1 MFTQC
6 PKCRSVFMVSD
17 KDIRAHEGLVRCG
30 NCYSVF
36 NSSWNLTDDPRSEI
50 VEKPVTDGTSLA
62 AGQVSGFTF
71 SILDN
76 DGDEL
81 ATDENVSDQSEDLT
95 ESVIKDNKSNDEG
108 SDHNVDD
115 YLEPFP
121 EPEKE
126 DDLQTVP
133 LAAEADK
140 KDHDSLLYFDSG
152 DDEEDETA
160 AEAHIK
166 TVAIEDTSIM
176 QMPSL
181 IKNGKFLDLDEPLLE
196 PDVSET
202 ESTMMSMTEDSMWPG
217 GEVSFEDTEG
227 DFNLPVLDDEISEA
241 KSKILSISDAAEMLP
256 GLPDILIDEHHNE
269 NDLVEG
275 LSDPV
280 HFNEIAGIDDGSLP
294 ETKEEAVVD
303 EGLADEEFS
312 AQETRPVEPFFPS
325 LEDEDEIAEIEQD
338 DISGDKVITG
348 DAIISD
354 RQDAEEDERIPVES
368 LAESADDA
376 LTLDNDEEDESV
388 DDSVFI
394 ISEEEDLDDAYIPI
408 SVKNDDRDELFQDLD
423 DFPEPGELSK
433 LNYEETMEINA
444 MLEAANISKEQ
455 LDSALS
461 SSDADD
467 DNAVEEIMLSSDA
480 GTDLS
485 EAIFISQED
494 DEKSGVDSASKK
506 KTKSGRS
513 FVKNLLPL
521 GWGVKKSLTE
531 PLVLDPD
538 ETQLIQ
544 NLNRG
549 KNKTVA
555 PEWITQYSLIAASV
569 LLVLTLMGQIGYFY
583 MDKLVRIT
591 PIRPLLEV
599 GCKVAGCSV
608 PSIQNTEDIKQLS
621 SRLTPLA
628 GGNGGFKVD
637 SILVNRGIRSQD
649 FPALELTLTDR
660 AGNMI
665 SRRVVAPEKYLPA
678 GQSKEMKPNEAV
690 DVSIRFRTPSI
701 RVDGFE
707 LRPVSRNWL
716 ERI

>member
-6 PKCRSVFMVSD
+6 PKCHSVFMVSD

-50 VEKPVTDGTSLA
+50 VENSVTDGSSLA

-76 DGDEL
+76 DANEL
-81 ATDENVSDQSEDLT
+81 AADENVSDQSEDLS
-95 ESVIKDNKSNDEG
+95 ESVIKDSKSTDED

-121 EPEKE
+121 EPETE
-126 DDLQTVP
+126 DDLQPVP

-140 KDHDSLLYFDSG
+140 KNHDSLLYFDSG
-152 DDEEDETA
+152 EDEKDETA
-160 AEAHIK
+160 AEAYNN

-176 QMPSL
+176 QIPSF

-217 GEVSFEDTEG
+217 GEVNFEDIG
-227 DFNLPVLDDEISEA
+227 DDFNLPVLDDEISEA
-241 KSKILSISDAAEMLP
+241 KSNISSISDAAEMLP

-275 LSDPV
+275 LSDPF
-280 HFNEIAGIDDGSLP
+280 HFNEIAGIDDDSLA
-294 ETKEEAVVD
+294 ETKEQAVVD
-303 EGLADEEFS
+303 EELADEKFGAE
-312 AQETRPVEPFFPS
+312 EMGPVEPFLPS
-325 LEDEDEIAEIEQD
+325 LEDEGEIAEIEEGY
-338 DISGDKVITG
+338 ISGNKVIT
-348 DAIISD
+348 DDTIISD
-354 RQDAEEDERIPVES
+354 GQNAEEDGLIPVES
-368 LAESADDA
+368 LAESADEA
-376 LTLDNDEEDESV
+376 LTLDTDECDESV

-394 ISEEEDLDDAYIPI
+394 TSEEEDLDDAYIPI
-408 SVKNDDRDELFQDLD
+408 SVKHEERDELFHDLD

-433 LNYEETMEINA
+433 LNYEDTMEINA

-461 SSDADD
+461 SPDDD

-480 GTDLS
+480 GSDLS

-531 PLVLDPD
+531 PSVLDSD

-549 KNKTVA
+549 KNKTGA
-555 PEWITQYSLIAASV
+555 PEWISQYSLIAAIV
-569 LLVLTLMGQIGYFY
+569 LLVLTLMVQVGYFY

-599 GCKVAGCSV
+599 GCKVAGCTV
-608 PSIQNTEDIKQLS
+608 PSIQNTKDIKQLS

-628 GGNGGFKVD
+628 GGDGGFKVD

-660 AGNMI
+660 AGNLI

-678 GQSKEMKPNEAV
+678 GQSTEMKPNEAV
-690 DVSIRFRTPSI
+690 DISIRFRTPSI

-707 LRPVSRNWL
+707 LRPVSQNWL

>member
-6 PKCRSVFMVSD
+6 PKCHSVFMVSD

-50 VEKPVTDGTSLA
+50 VENSVTDGSSLA

-76 DGDEL
+76 DANEL
-81 ATDENVSDQSEDLT
+81 AADENVSDQSEDLS
-95 ESVIKDNKSNDEG
+95 ESVIKDSKSTDED

-121 EPEKE
+121 EPETE
-126 DDLQTVP
+126 DDLQPVP

-140 KDHDSLLYFDSG
+140 KNHDSLLYFDSG
-152 DDEEDETA
+152 EDEKDETA
-160 AEAHIK
+160 AEAYNN

-176 QMPSL
+176 QIPSF

-217 GEVSFEDTEG
+217 GEVNFEDIG
-227 DFNLPVLDDEISEA
+227 DDFNLPVLDDEISEA
-241 KSKILSISDAAEMLP
+241 KSNISSISDAAEMLP

-275 LSDPV
+275 LSDPF
-280 HFNEIAGIDDGSLP
+280 HFNEIAGIDDDSLA
-294 ETKEEAVVD
+294 ETKEQAVVD
-303 EGLADEEFS
+303 EECADEKFGAE
-312 AQETRPVEPFFPS
+312 EMGPVEPFLPS
-325 LEDEDEIAEIEQD
+325 LEDEGEIAEIEEGY
-338 DISGDKVITG
+338 ISGNKVIT
-348 DAIISD
+348 DDTIISD
-354 RQDAEEDERIPVES
+354 EQNAEEDGLIPVES
-368 LAESADDA
+368 LAESADEA
-376 LTLDNDEEDESV
+376 LTLDTDECDESV

-394 ISEEEDLDDAYIPI
+394 TSEEEDLDDAYIPI
-408 SVKNDDRDELFQDLD
+408 SVKHEERDELFHDLD

-433 LNYEETMEINA
+433 LNYEDTMEINA

-461 SSDADD
+461 SPDDD

-480 GTDLS
+480 GSDLS

-531 PLVLDPD
+531 PSVLDSD

-549 KNKTVA
+549 KNKTGA
-555 PEWITQYSLIAASV
+555 PEWISQYSLIAAIV
-569 LLVLTLMGQIGYFY
+569 LLVLTLMVQVGYFY

-599 GCKVAGCSV
+599 GCKVAGCTV
-608 PSIQNTEDIKQLS
+608 PSIQNTKDIKQLS

-628 GGNGGFKVD
+628 GGDGGFKVD

-660 AGNMI
+660 AGNLI

-678 GQSKEMKPNEAV
+678 GQSTEMKPNEAV
-690 DVSIRFRTPSI
+690 DISIRFRTPSI

-707 LRPVSRNWL
+707 LRPVSQNWL

>member
-6 PKCRSVFMVSD
+6 PKCHSVFMVSD

-50 VEKPVTDGTSLA
+50 VENSVTDGSSLA

-76 DGDEL
+76 DANEL
-81 ATDENVSDQSEDLT
+81 AADENVSDQSEDLS
-95 ESVIKDNKSNDEG
+95 ESVIKDSKSTDED

-121 EPEKE
+121 EPETE
-126 DDLQTVP
+126 DDLQPVP

-140 KDHDSLLYFDSG
+140 KNHDSLLYFDSG
-152 DDEEDETA
+152 EDEKDETA
-160 AEAHIK
+160 AEAYNN

-176 QMPSL
+176 QIPSF

-217 GEVSFEDTEG
+217 GEVNFEDIG
-227 DFNLPVLDDEISEA
+227 DDFNLPVLDDEISEA
-241 KSKILSISDAAEMLP
+241 KSNISSISDAAEMLP

-275 LSDPV
+275 LSDPF
-280 HFNEIAGIDDGSLP
+280 HFNEIAGIDDDSLA
-294 ETKEEAVVD
+294 ETKEQAVVD
-303 EGLADEEFS
+303 EELADEKFGAE
-312 AQETRPVEPFFPS
+312 EMGPVEPFLPS
-325 LEDEDEIAEIEQD
+325 LEDEGEIAEIEEGY
-338 DISGDKVITG
+338 ISGNKVIT
-348 DAIISD
+348 DDTIISD
-354 RQDAEEDERIPVES
+354 EQNAEEDGLIPVES
-368 LAESADDA
+368 LAESADEA
-376 LTLDNDEEDESV
+376 LTLDTDECDESV

-394 ISEEEDLDDAYIPI
+394 TSEEEDLDDAYIPI
-408 SVKNDDRDELFQDLD
+408 SVKHEERDELFHDLD

-433 LNYEETMEINA
+433 LNYEDTMEINA

-461 SSDADD
+461 SPDDD

-480 GTDLS
+480 GSDLS

-531 PLVLDPD
+531 PSVLDSD

-549 KNKTVA
+549 KNKTGA
-555 PEWITQYSLIAASV
+555 PEWISQYSLIAAIV
-569 LLVLTLMGQIGYFY
+569 LLVLTLMVQVGYFY

-599 GCKVAGCSV
+599 GCKVAGCTV
-608 PSIQNTEDIKQLS
+608 PSIQNTKDIKQLS

-628 GGNGGFKVD
+628 GGDGGFKVD

-660 AGNMI
+660 AGNLI

-678 GQSKEMKPNEAV
+678 GQSTEMKPNEAV
-690 DVSIRFRTPSI
+690 DISIRFRTPSI

-707 LRPVSRNWL
+707 LRPVSQNWL

>member
-6 PKCRSVFMVSD
+6 PKCHSVFMVSD
-17 KDIRAHEGLVRCG
+17 KDVRAHEGLVRCG

-36 NSSWNLTDDPRSEI
+36 NSSWNLTDDPRSEM
-50 VEKPVTDGTSLA
+50 VEKPVTDGSSLA

-76 DGDEL
+76 DADEL
-81 ATDENVSDQSEDLT
+81 ATDENVSDQSEDLS
-95 ESVIKDNKSNDEG
+95 EAVIKDSKSTDEG

-121 EPEKE
+121 EPETE
-126 DDLQTVP
+126 DDLQPVP

-152 DDEEDETA
+152 DDEKDEAA
-160 AEAHIK
+160 AEAHNK

-217 GEVSFEDTEG
+217 GEVSFEDTGG

-241 KSKILSISDAAEMLP
+241 ESKISSISDAAETLP
-256 GLPDILIDEHHNE
+256 DLPDILLDEPDAE
-269 NDLVEG
+269 TDLVEG
-275 LSDPV
+275 LSDPF
-280 HFNEIAGIDDGSLP
+280 HFNETASNDEDVLP
-294 ETKEEAVVD
+294 ELAEESIVD
-303 EGLADEEFS
+303 ELAGEEFS
-312 AQETRPVEPFFPS
+312 ADETGAVEPFLPA
-325 LEDEDEIAEIEQD
+325 LDAESDVAEFEQD
-338 DISGDKVITG
+338 DVSDNK
-348 DAIISD
+348 AIPDDIIIAD
-354 RQDAEEDERIPVES
+354 EQIAEEDEQISVES
-368 LAESADDA
+368 LPESADESIALDA
-376 LTLDNDEEDESV
+376 DEEDES
-388 DDSVFI
+388 DADSVFI
-394 ISEEEDLDDAYIPI
+394 TSEKEELDDAYIPI
-408 SVKNDDRDELFQDLD
+408 TVTHDERDELFHGLD

-444 MLEAANISKEQ
+444 MLEAANISNEQ

-461 SSDADD
+461 SSASDD

-480 GTDLS
+480 GSDLS

-521 GWGVKKSLTE
+521 GWGVKKPLTE

-549 KNKTVA
+549 KNKTGT
-555 PEWITQYSLIAASV
+555 PEWITQYSLIAATV
-569 LLVLTLMGQIGYFY
+569 LLVLTLMVQIGYFY

-599 GCKVAGCSV
+599 GCKVAGGSV

-628 GGNGGFKVD
+628 GGDGGFKVD
-637 SILVNRGIRSQD
+637 SILVNRGTRSQD

-678 GQSKEMKPNEAV
+678 GQSTEMKPNEAV

-707 LRPVSRNWL
+707 LRPVSQNWL